1 MTVNQCLS
9 VLMCFVFSRTD
20 DVTGGRDCGHE
31 GRGRGQEDEVVSG
44 AESGQQQ
51 VLHPS
56 GLGYMVSEP
65 R

>member
-1 MTVNQCLS
+1 MSKRSDV
-9 VLMCFVFSRTD
+9 FVFSRTD
-20 DVTGGRDCGHE
+20 DVTGGRGCGHE
-31 GRGRGQEDEVVSG
+31 GRSRGQEDEVVSG